1 MQSAVAFVVLPLIL
15 VFGFRTVVGG
25 TLGSYFALQRHAIH
39 FGYELAFGD
48 YGIVIG
54 VYLVDD
60 AADLRTDFHFR
71 HRFDG
76 AGGGYRFRYLAF
88 GDGGCLVGH
97 FMFGLRAAEEPEAC
111 ADHCYDDY
119 GDKDDFLLVH
129 TLYLY

>member
-1 MQSAVAFVVLPLIL
+1 MSCFRAVRGCVRSSSADTRIRLSHRCRRHV
-15 VFGFRTVVGG
+15 
-25 TLGSYFALQRHAIH
+25 GSYFALQRHAIH

-88 GDGGCLVGH
+88 GDGCLVGH
-97 FMFGLRAAEEPEAC
+97 FMLALEPPKSRKPAPTT
-111 ADHCYDDY
+111 ATTITAI
-119 GDKDDFLLVH
+119 G
-129 TLYLY
+129 